1 MNALTDHALIEQID
15 GFLDRTGMK
24 PTRFGRLATGQS
36 HLIQTLREGRS
47 PSLRT
52 ANRILE
58 FMRLHEVTE
67 PEENAKQLNHGAA
80 SSSMGATGS

>member
-1 MNALTDHALIEQID
+1 MDALTDHALLEKID
-15 GFLDRTGMK
+15 SFLDRTGMR

-58 FMRLHEVTE
+58 FMRLHEAVV
-67 PEENAKQLNHGAA
+67 PEGDAKQLNHVAA
-80 SSSMGATGS
+80 HSSMEATGS